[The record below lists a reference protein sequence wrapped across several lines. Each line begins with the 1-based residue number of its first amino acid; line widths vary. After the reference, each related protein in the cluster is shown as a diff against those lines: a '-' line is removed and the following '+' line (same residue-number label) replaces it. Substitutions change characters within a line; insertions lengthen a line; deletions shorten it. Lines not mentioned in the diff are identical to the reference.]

1 MSNLPL
7 LTPCRTPSTKPV
19 KELTYKDTKNINIKY
34 TVTTTILHQIAIVRC
49 SLITGSIQHE
59 EENDKAND

>member
-1 MSNLPL
+1 MSILPL

-34 TVTTTILHQIAIVRC
+34 TVTTTILHQIARS

-59 EENDKAND
+59 ENDKAND

>member
-1 MSNLPL
+1 MSILPL

-34 TVTTTILHQIAIVRC
+34 TVTTSILHQIARS

>member
-1 MSNLPL
+1 MSNFPL

-34 TVTTTILHQIAIVRC
+34 TVTTTILHQIARS

-59 EENDKAND
+59 ENDKAND